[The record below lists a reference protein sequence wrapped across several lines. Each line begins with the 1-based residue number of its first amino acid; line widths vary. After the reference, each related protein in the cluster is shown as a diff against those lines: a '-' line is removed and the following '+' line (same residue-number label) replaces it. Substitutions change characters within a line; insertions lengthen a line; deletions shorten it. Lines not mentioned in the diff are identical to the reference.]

1 MDFDLMALK
10 KDGKK
15 ILLYYI
21 GATSVI
27 GYREKAFDKIRK
39 NFRLFIEERDN
50 ITVILIIDKNMS
62 DNVKIIED
70 SLMDRLR
77 ECLESVMNNSNIR
90 SVEENQI
97 EDHIKYF
104 DAYYGDGSYLS
115 FCFQQRGIPV
125 MIQNINI

>member
-62 DNVKIIED
+62 DKVKIIED
-70 SLMDRLR
+70 SFMDRLR
-77 ECLESVMNNSNIR
+77 ECLESVMNNSDIR
-90 SVEENQI
+90 SFEEDQI

-104 DAYYGDGSYLS
+104 YAYYGDSSYLS

-125 MIQNINI
+125 MIQNVNV

>member
-1 MDFDLMALK
+1 MDFDFTALK

-27 GYREKAFDKIRK
+27 GYREKAFEKIRK
-39 NFRLFIEERDN
+39 NFRLFIENHDN
-50 ITVILIIDKNMS
+50 ITVILTVDKNMA
-62 DNVKIIED
+62 DKVKIIEN

-77 ECLESVMNNSNIR
+77 ECLESVMNNSDIR
-90 SVEENQI
+90 NVEEDQI
-97 EDHIKYF
+97 EDNIKYF

-115 FCFQQRGIPV
+115 FCFQQKGIPV

>member
-27 GYREKAFDKIRK
+27 GYREKAFEKIRK
-39 NFRLFIEERDN
+39 NFRLFIENHDN
-50 ITVILIIDKNMS
+50 ITVILTVDKNMA
-62 DNVKIIED
+62 DKVKIIEN

-77 ECLESVMNNSNIR
+77 ECLESVMNNSDMRN
-90 SVEENQI
+90 VEEDQI
-97 EDHIKYF
+97 EDNIKYF

-125 MIQNINI
+125 MIQNVNL

>member
-1 MDFDLMALK
+1 MDFDFTALK

-27 GYREKAFDKIRK
+27 GYREKAFKKIRK
-39 NFRLFIEERDN
+39 NFQLFIEDHDN
-50 ITVILIIDKNMS
+50 ITVILTVDKNMA
-62 DNVKIIED
+62 DKVKIIEN

-77 ECLESVMNNSNIR
+77 ECLESVMNNSDMRN
-90 SVEENQI
+90 VEEDQI
-97 EDHIKYF
+97 EDNIKYF

-115 FCFQQRGIPV
+115 FCFQQKGIPV